1 MCKYLY
7 LGVCFGGGGGV
18 FAMGQKLPQTPPAA
32 SGEYLLKFCSEHSSR
47 TATTRLMGFLTLVVS
62 TWVCVY
68 LVIGSFLGEK

>member
-7 LGVCFGGGGGV
+7 LGVCFGGGGV
-18 FAMGQKLPQTPPAA
+18 FAMGQKLPQMPPAA
-32 SGEYLLKFCSEHSSR
+32 GEYLLNFCSEHSSR

>member
-32 SGEYLLKFCSEHSSR
+32 GGEYLLNFCSEHSSR

-68 LVIGSFLGEK
+68 LVIGSFLGRK